1 MISLIYFLI
10 VFFMII
16 ILFHFLKP
24 SLIEGVDQDCSQAE
38 KNTNSQVYKN
48 AGKIKQQQ
56 QAVRDF
62 KTDIESKIKGLSSKI
77 KGFNPKI
84 AKNTLM
90 VQNNE
95 LSIKQVVADAQKAAA
110 VKEKEMDKAAGTK

>member
-1 MISLIYFLI
+1 MH
-10 VFFMII
+10 VF
-16 ILFHFLKP
+16 KP
-24 SLIEGVDQDCSQAE
+24 TLIEGADQGCTQAE